1 MMNEQDTGI
10 TNLPGYR
17 QDVINLCSTFW
28 IFGFDLRVY
37 VDLTGDQMLKTA
49 EKLTREENKSGTDDS
64 IFVDYASVV
73 VCILSHGTNG
83 QKVVGV
89 DNKLVDIEQLRDHFN
104 KAKALSN
111 KFKLF
116 VVQMCR
122 EYNNNTP
129 PSAAESSS
137 SIHRQNRN
145 ENQRGIC
152 CSLLH
157 TR

>member
-1 MMNEQDTGI
+1 MMNEQDSGI

-37 VDLTGDQMLKTA
+37 VDLTGDQMLKA
-49 EKLTREENKSGTDDS
+49 VNKLTREEKKPGTDDS

-73 VCILSHGTNG
+73 VCILSHGNHG
-83 QKVVGV
+83 QNVVGV
-89 DNKLVDIEQLRDHFN
+89 DNSLVNVKMLRDPFN
-104 KAKALSN
+104 EAEALSN

-122 EYNNNTP
+122 EDNYITP
-129 PSAAESSS
+129 PSAADSSL
-137 SIHRQNRN
+137 SIHCQNRN

-157 TR
+157 AR